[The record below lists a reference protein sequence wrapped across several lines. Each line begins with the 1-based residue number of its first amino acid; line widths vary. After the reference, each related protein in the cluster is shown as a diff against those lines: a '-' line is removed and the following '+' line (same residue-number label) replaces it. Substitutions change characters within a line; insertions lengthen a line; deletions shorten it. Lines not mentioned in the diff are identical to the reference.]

1 MPEEGPGQAE
11 QNHFPS
17 YPLAA
22 LSGGTPPQG
31 KARQGRLGR
40 HFTRPQLPPRA
51 GRRQKLLAKGGRAR
65 SLIGAPHAVRCPG
78 GRGAPG
84 VGSWAA
90 AAAALRRLLLPHSRA
105 ARTGR
110 SRSSAAAW
118 ASPRRPHGGL
128 RAAPALAAAA
138 AAPCGAAPLGAGRLR
153 ARRAPLL
160 TAFFG
165 RQVRCAA
172 PTAAAAAAL
181 PPPPPARGGGQRP
194 ARLER
199 RRRPRADTAAGATG
213 SRRRAAALRGQEAAG
228 PGASRALE
236 TDRYR
241 PRPSRPAPRGFGGAG
256 RGRRGALLSAV
267 RSGGSSVSASSP
279 RSGAATRPE
288 RRGEALLGAP
298 GACEKLRTGCHPA
311 LSFCLVLEGGKAE
324 VGEVRELGWCWF
336 PPLCVCWTGY

>member
-160 TAFFG
+160 AAFFG

-172 PTAAAAAAL
+172 PTAAAAL
-181 PPPPPARGGGQRP
+181 PPPPPVRGGGQRP

-267 RSGGSSVSASSP
+267 RSGGSSVSEIGCSDP
-279 RSGAATRPE
+279 P
-288 RRGEALLGAP
+288 GAP
-298 GACEKLRTGCHPA
+298 WGGLAGSAGC
-311 LSFCLVLEGGKAE
+311 V
-324 VGEVRELGWCWF
+324 
-336 PPLCVCWTGY
+336 

>member
-90 AAAALRRLLLPHSRA
+90 AAAALRRLLLPHNRA
-105 ARTGR
+105 ARSGR

-160 TAFFG
+160 AAFFG

-172 PTAAAAAAL
+172 PTAAAAL
-181 PPPPPARGGGQRP
+181 PPPPPVRGGGQRP

-213 SRRRAAALRGQEAAG
+213 SRRRAAALRGQKAAG

-267 RSGGSSVSASSP
+267 RSGGSSVSEIGCSDP
-279 RSGAATRPE
+279 P
-288 RRGEALLGAP
+288 GAP
-298 GACEKLRTGCHPA
+298 WGGLAGSAGC
-311 LSFCLVLEGGKAE
+311 V
-324 VGEVRELGWCWF
+324 
-336 PPLCVCWTGY
+336 